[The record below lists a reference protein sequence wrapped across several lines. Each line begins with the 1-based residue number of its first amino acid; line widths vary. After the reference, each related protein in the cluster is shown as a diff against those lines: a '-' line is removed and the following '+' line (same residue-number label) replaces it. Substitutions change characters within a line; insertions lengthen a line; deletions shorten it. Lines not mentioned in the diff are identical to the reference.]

1 MITFNTPKLAKNNT
15 SETLDFSSTN
25 IQADKEID
33 LLLTEPSPT
42 VVTPDAGYLGIS
54 KVTINHP
61 PVEELTEAEITQ
73 NGEFHITPSEGYDA
87 TLGVTVNVDVAGK
100 PRTLDV
106 TKNGTFVITA
116 DDQPISQVTVNAS
129 VEEPATSWTD
139 VDGMKYMNSS
149 VTEFPEGLNFAPR
162 TDCLSMFRSCT
173 HLKTV
178 KLFDTSAVK
187 DFGYMFN
194 EDGQL
199 TSVPEFDTSNGENFT
214 YTFENCISLTS
225 VPAFDTSK
233 MKDFTG
239 AFRNCRLLSTLPQ
252 FDLSNVTNASNFVVG
267 CQALV
272 SIPKLNLSKV
282 VYPVSF
288 TSCSSLTTLGG
299 FTGISVNVNL
309 SSSPSLTRESLLN
322 VINEAADV
330 SASPKTLTFGST
342 NLAKLTDEEKAIATN
357 KGWTLA

>member
-87 TLGVTVNVDVAGK
+87 TLGVTVNV
-100 PRTLDV
+100 
-106 TKNGTFVITA
+106 
-116 DDQPISQVTVNAS
+116 QVGS
-129 VEEPATSWTD
+129 SSEYSD
-139 VDGMKYMNSS
+139 VDGMRYAYSTI
-149 VTEFPEGLNFAPR
+149 TEFPTGWKFAPR
-162 TDCLSMFRSCT
+162 TDNNCHKMFSCCNK
-173 HLKTV
+173 LDAV
-178 KLFDTSAVK
+178 PLFDTSAVK